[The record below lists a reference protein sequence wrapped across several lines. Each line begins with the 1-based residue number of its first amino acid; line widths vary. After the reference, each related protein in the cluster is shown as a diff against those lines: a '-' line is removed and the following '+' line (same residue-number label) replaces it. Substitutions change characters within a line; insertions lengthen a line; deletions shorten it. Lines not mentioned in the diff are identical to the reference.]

1 MGTFLEWVERIS
13 ALAAPPAVGGLIIAL
28 GLVLVARRWP
38 FQVVGMAVM
47 YFIVG
52 VLHTQIIRPEVVL
65 VKLLIGAVVCLAL
78 GATGQSA
85 AGLATGGDKGG
96 GGNEGGEGETG
107 EAAPPSR
114 WRNFLRRFPRWSDDA
129 PLRALALGAALLA
142 AYAGSLRFPL
152 PQVPPLVGLA
162 CYLLGMVGLFLA
174 GMAEE
179 PLGAGLGLLVFL
191 NGFDLFFGALEPS
204 LVVAGLLG
212 LVQFLI
218 TLAVAYLALARAG

>member
-28 GLVLVARRWP
+28 GLVLVARRWLL
-38 FQVVGMAVM
+38 QVVGMAVM
-47 YFIVG
+47 YFFVG

-78 GATGQSA
+78 GATGQAA
-85 AGLATGGDKGG
+85 AGSVTGGDKGG
-96 GGNEGGEGETG
+96 GNAEGEGENG
-107 EAAPPSR
+107 EAVPPSR
-114 WRNFLRRFPRWSDDA
+114 WRNFLRRFPLWSDDT
-129 PLRALALGAALLA
+129 PLRALALGAALLV
-142 AYAGSLRFPL
+142 AYAGSLRFLL

-162 CYLLGMVGLFLA
+162 CYLLGVVGLFLA

-218 TLAVAYLALARAG
+218 TLAVAYLALARTG

>member
-13 ALAAPPAVGGLIIAL
+13 ALAAPPVVGGLVVAL
-28 GLVLVARRWP
+28 GLVLVARRWL
-38 FQVVGMAVM
+38 FQVVGMAMV
-47 YFIVG
+47 YFFVG
-52 VLHTQIIRPEVVL
+52 VLHTRTLRPEVVL

-78 GATGQSA
+78 GATEQASA
-85 AGLATGGDKGG
+85 RSVAEGDRGG
-96 GGNEGGEGETG
+96 GETD
-107 EAAPPSR
+107 EVASPFR
-114 WRNFLRRFPRWSDDA
+114 WRNFLRPRWSDDA
-129 PLRALALGAALLA
+129 PLRALALGAALLV

-162 CYLLGMVGLFLA
+162 CYLLGVVGLFLA

-191 NGFDLFFGALEPS
+191 NGFDLFFSALEPS

-212 LVQFLI
+212 LMQFLI
-218 TLAVAYLALARAG
+218 TLAVAYLALARTG

>member
-13 ALAAPPAVGGLIIAL
+13 ALAAPPAMVGLIAAL
-28 GLVLVARRWP
+28 ALVLVARRWLLR
-38 FQVVGMAVM
+38 VMGMAVM
-47 YFIVG
+47 YFVVG

-78 GATGQSA
+78 GATGQAA
-85 AGLATGGDKGG
+85 AGAGS
-96 GGNEGGEGETG
+96 GGNDNRAGEGDAG
-107 EAAPPSR
+107 EAATPSR
-114 WRNFLRRFPRWSDDA
+114 WRNLFRRFPRWSDEA
-129 PLRALALGAALLA
+129 PLRALALGAALLV

-152 PQVPPLVGLA
+152 PQVPSLVGLA
-162 CYLLGMVGLFLA
+162 CYLLGVVGLFLA

-179 PLGAGLGLLVFL
+179 PLGVGLGLLVFL

-212 LVQFLI
+212 LVQFLM

>member
-1 MGTFLEWVERIS
+1 MGTFLQWVERMS
-13 ALAAPPAVGGLIIAL
+13 ALAAPPAVGGLIVAL

-47 YFIVG
+47 YFVVG
-52 VLHTQIIRPEVVL
+52 ALHTQVIRPEVVL

-78 GATGQSA
+78 GATGQAA
-85 AGLATGGDKGG
+85 AGLGTR
-96 GGNEGGEGETG
+96 GNIRRGEEGEGKTE
-107 EAAPPSR
+107 EATSPSR
-114 WRNFLRRFPRWSDDA
+114 WRNLLRRLPRWSDDA
-129 PLRALALGAALLA
+129 PLRVLALGAALLI

-162 CYLLGMVGLFLA
+162 CYLLGVVGLFLA

-218 TLAVAYLALARAG
+218 TLAVAYLALARTG

>member
-13 ALAAPPAVGGLIIAL
+13 VLAAPPAVGGLIVAL
-28 GLVLVARRWP
+28 ALVLVARRWL

-47 YFIVG
+47 YFFVG

-78 GATGQSA
+78 GATGQASLGTGWGGSDNGA
-85 AGLATGGDKGG
+85 AGGDA
-96 GGNEGGEGETG
+96 G
-107 EAAPPSR
+107 EAATPSR
-114 WRNFLRRFPRWSDDA
+114 WRNLLRRFFRWSDDA
-129 PLRALALGAALLA
+129 PLRALALGAALLV

-152 PQVPPLVGLA
+152 PQVPSLVGLA
-162 CYLLGMVGLFLA
+162 CYLLGVAGLFLA

-179 PLGAGLGLLVFL
+179 PLGVGLGLLVFL

-212 LVQFLI
+212 LVQFLV

>member
-1 MGTFLEWVERIS
+1 MGTFLGWMERIS
-13 ALAAPPAVGGLIIAL
+13 ALAGPPAMAGLILAL
-28 GLVLVARRWP
+28 GLVLVARRWL
-38 FQVVGMAVM
+38 FRVVGMAAV
-47 YFIVG
+47 YFFVG

-65 VKLLIGAVVCLAL
+65 VKLLVGAVVCLAL
-78 GATGQSA
+78 GATGQAPAIGS
-85 AGLATGGDKGG
+85 GRRGE
-96 GGNEGGEGETG
+96 GNGAGGEGAA
-107 EAAPPSR
+107 EAATSSR
-114 WRNFLRRFPRWSDDA
+114 WRTLLRRLPRWSDDA

-142 AYAGSLRFPL
+142 AYAGSLRFSL
-152 PQVPPLVGLA
+152 PQVPSLVGLA

-179 PLGAGLGLLVFL
+179 PLEVGLGLLVFL

>member
-13 ALAAPPAVGGLIIAL
+13 ALAAPLAMGGLIAAL
-28 GLVLVARRWP
+28 ALVLVARRWL

-47 YFIVG
+47 YFVVG

-78 GATGQSA
+78 GA
-85 AGLATGGDKGG
+85 AGWTTAGADGGGRDNGAGGGDS
-96 GGNEGGEGETG
+96 EG
-107 EAAPPSR
+107 AATPPR
-114 WRNFLRRFPRWSDDA
+114 WRNLFRRLLRWSDDA

-152 PQVPPLVGLA
+152 PQVPALVGLA
-162 CYLLGMVGLFLA
+162 CYLLGLVGLFLA

-179 PLGAGLGLLVFL
+179 PLEVGLGLLVFL

-204 LVVAGLLG
+204 LVVAGLVG
-212 LVQFLI
+212 LVQFLM
-218 TLAVAYLALARAG
+218 TLAVAYLALA

>member
-13 ALAAPPAVGGLIIAL
+13 VLAAPPAVGGLIVAL
-28 GLVLVARRWP
+28 ALVLVARRWL

-47 YFIVG
+47 YFFVG

-78 GATGQSA
+78 GATGQASAGGRGGGDNGA
-85 AGLATGGDKGG
+85 AGGDA
-96 GGNEGGEGETG
+96 G
-107 EAAPPSR
+107 EAPTPSR
-114 WRNFLRRFPRWSDDA
+114 WRNLIRRFFRWSDDA
-129 PLRALALGAALLA
+129 PLRALALGAALLV

-152 PQVPPLVGLA
+152 PQVPSLVGLA
-162 CYLLGMVGLFLA
+162 CYLLGVAGLFLA

-179 PLGAGLGLLVFL
+179 PLGVGLGLLVFL

>member
-1 MGTFLEWVERIS
+1 MATFLEWVERIS
-13 ALAAPPAVGGLIIAL
+13 ALAAPPAVGGLIVAL
-28 GLVLVARRWP
+28 ALILVARRWL
-38 FQVVGMAVM
+38 FRVVSMAVM
-47 YFIVG
+47 YFVVG

-78 GATGQSA
+78 VATGRATS
-85 AGLATGGDKGG
+85 GSATGG
-96 GGNEGGEGETG
+96 EPEWPV
-107 EAAPPSR
+107 PPSR
-114 WRNFLRRFPRWSDDA
+114 WRRLLRWSDDT

-142 AYAGSLRFPL
+142 ACAGALRFPL
-152 PQVPPLVGLA
+152 PQVPALVGLA
-162 CYLLGMVGLFLA
+162 CYLLGVVGLFLA

-179 PLGAGLGLLVFL
+179 PLEVGLGLLVFL

-218 TLAVAYLALARAG
+218 TLAVAYLALAGAG

>member
-13 ALAAPPAVGGLIIAL
+13 ALAAPPAVGVLIVAL
-28 GLVLVARRWP
+28 GLVLVARRWL
-38 FQVVGMAVM
+38 FQVLGMALM
-47 YFIVG
+47 YFVVG
-52 VLHTQIIRPEVVL
+52 VLHTQVIRPEVVL
-65 VKLLIGAVVCLAL
+65 VKLLIGVVICLAL
-78 GATGQSA
+78 GVTGQAA
-85 AGLATGGDKGG
+85 AGLVTRDDKGG
-96 GGNEGGEGETG
+96 DGNESKRETEG
-107 EAAPPSR
+107 AAPPSW
-114 WRNFLRRFPRWSDDA
+114 WRNLFRRLPRWSDDA
-129 PLRALALGAALLA
+129 PLRALALGAALLV

-162 CYLLGMVGLFLA
+162 CYLLGVVGLFLA

-191 NGFDLFFGALEPS
+191 SGFDLFFGALEPS

-218 TLAVAYLALARAG
+218 TLAVAYLALAQTG

>member
-13 ALAAPPAVGGLIIAL
+13 VLAAPPAVGGLIVAL
-28 GLVLVARRWP
+28 GLVLVARRWL
-38 FQVVGMAVM
+38 FQVVGMAVV
-47 YFIVG
+47 YFVVG
-52 VLHTQIIRPEVVL
+52 ILHTQIIRPEVVL

-78 GATGQSA
+78 GATGQAA
-85 AGLATGGDKGG
+85 AGLVTRGDRGG
-96 GGNEGGEGETG
+96 GGNIERETEEGV
-107 EAAPPSR
+107 PPSR
-114 WRNFLRRFPRWSDDA
+114 RRDLLPRLSRWSDDA
-129 PLRALALGAALLA
+129 PLRALALAAALLA

-218 TLAVAYLALARAG
+218 TLAVAYLTLARAG

>member
-1 MGTFLEWVERIS
+1 MGTFLEWVDRIS
-13 ALAAPPAVGGLIIAL
+13 ALAAPPSVGGLIIAL

-38 FQVVGMAVM
+38 FQVVGMAMM
-47 YFIVG
+47 YFVVG

-65 VKLLIGAVVCLAL
+65 VKLLIGVVVCLAL
-78 GATGQSA
+78 GATGQAA
-85 AGLATGGDKGG
+85 AGSVTRGD
-96 GGNEGGEGETG
+96 EGETE

-114 WRNFLRRFPRWSDDA
+114 WRNVLRRFPRWSDDA

-142 AYAGSLRFPL
+142 AYAGSLRLPL

-179 PLGAGLGLLVFL
+179 PLGAGLGLLIFL

-218 TLAVAYLALARAG
+218 TLAVAYLALARTG

>member
-1 MGTFLEWVERIS
+1 METFLGWVERIS
-13 ALAAPPAVGGLIIAL
+13 ALAAAPAVGGLIIAL

-38 FQVVGMAVM
+38 FQVVGMAAM
-47 YFIVG
+47 YFVVG
-52 VLHTQIIRPEVVL
+52 VLHTRIIRPEVVL

-78 GATGQSA
+78 GVTGQAA
-85 AGLATGGDKGG
+85 AGSVTGGDKGG
-96 GGNEGGEGETG
+96 GGNGEGEGETE
-107 EAAPPSR
+107 EAVPPSR
-114 WRNFLRRFPRWSDDA
+114 WRSVLRRFPVWSDDA
-129 PLRALALGAALLA
+129 PLRVLALGAALLA

-162 CYLLGMVGLFLA
+162 CYLLGVVGLFLA

-218 TLAVAYLALARAG
+218 TLAVAYLALARTG